1 MKNILFLTPRIP
13 YPVIGG
19 DRIKSFNLLKHL
31 SSKYNV
37 TLVTFYQGTADYF
50 EYVKEIEKLGIKVY
64 VIELYPISKALE
76 ILFKFLGNKPLE
88 ILFYFDKQYKSV
100 VDKILK
106 ENNIDIAFAFFMR
119 TAEYLIKKDVPKVLI
134 AEDCR
139 KLYQYRSF
147 KESNTLL
154 QKLVRW
160 WEFKKLSKYETKT
173 MTYFDLVTFV
183 TIKDIEEINKN
194 EPTVNTD
201 LLTNGTNIVDF
212 EIDNSLERKG
222 LLFVGKL
229 DLWANQMMIE
239 KIVKNVMPELV
250 KKYPDV
256 LFSIVGANPPQSLYK
271 IENRNIKIF
280 ADVPDIFTF
289 YQQNLIFLHPHE
301 GATGIQNKLLEAMAA
316 GLAVVSTKT
325 GIQGINGV
333 NGEHFLVSENIDD
346 FRNKVLLLLESP
358 EYSRKM
364 GEKARQLII
373 DTHSWKP
380 VFSKIDEI
388 IEKYAK

>member
-37 TLVTFYQGTADYF
+37 ILVTFYQGKADYF
-50 EYVKEIEKLGIKVY
+50 EYMKEIEKFGIKVY
-64 VIELYPISKALE
+64 VIKLNPITKAFE
-76 ILFKFLGNKPLE
+76 ILFKFIGNKPLE
-88 ILFYFDKQYKSV
+88 ILFYFDKRYKSV

-106 ENNIDIAFAFFMR
+106 ENKIDISFAFFMR

-147 KESNTLL
+147 KESNSIL

-183 TIKDIEEINKN
+183 TNKDIAEINKN
-194 EPTVNTD
+194 EPIINTG

-239 KIVKNVMPELV
+239 KIVKYVMPELI
-250 KKYPDV
+250 KKYPDI
-256 LFSIVGANPPQSLYK
+256 LFSVVGANPPQSLYK
-271 IENRNIKIF
+271 IENKNVKIY
-280 ADVPDIFTF
+280 ADVPDIFEF
-289 YQQNLIFLHPHE
+289 YQRNSIFMHPHE

-316 GLAVVSTKT
+316 GLAVVSTNT

-333 NGEHFLVSENIDD
+333 NGEHFLVSINIQD
-346 FRNKVLLLLESP
+346 FKSKVLQLLGNP
-358 EYSRKM
+358 ELTREM
-364 GEKARQLII
+364 GMKARQLII

-380 VFSKIDEI
+380 VFSRLDEI

>member
-1 MKNILFLTPRIP
+1 MIR
-13 YPVIGG
+13 
-19 DRIKSFNLLKHL
+19 
-31 SSKYNV
+31 
-37 TLVTFYQGTADYF
+37 
-50 EYVKEIEKLGIKVY
+50 
-64 VIELYPISKALE
+64 
-76 ILFKFLGNKPLE
+76 
-88 ILFYFDKQYKSV
+88 
-100 VDKILK
+100 
-106 ENNIDIAFAFFMR
+106 
-119 TAEYLIKKDVPKVLI
+119 KVLI

-147 KESNTLL
+147 KESNSIL

-183 TIKDIEEINKN
+183 TNKDIAEINKN
-194 EPTVNTD
+194 EPIINTG

-239 KIVKNVMPELV
+239 KIVKYVMPELI
-250 KKYPDV
+250 KKYPDI
-256 LFSIVGANPPQSLYK
+256 LFSVVGAHPPQSLYK
-271 IENRNIKIF
+271 IENKNVKIY
-280 ADVPDIFTF
+280 ADVPDIFEF
-289 YQQNLIFLHPHE
+289 YQRNSIFMHPHE

-316 GLAVVSTKT
+316 GLAVVSTNT

-333 NGEHFLVSENIDD
+333 NGEHFLVSINIQD
-346 FRNKVLLLLESP
+346 FKSKVLQLLGNP
-358 EYSRKM
+358 ELTREM
-364 GEKARQLII
+364 GMKARQLII

-380 VFSKIDEI
+380 VFSRLDEI